1 MKAGIICA
9 GDTEFEAF
17 LKYLEKDR
25 VTKKAMLEF
34 HEAEIGGIPVTVL
47 YSGVCRVNAA
57 LATQILIDRFGA
69 EAVISAGTAGGMDE
83 SAGLFDTVVA
93 ERTAYHDVADDILTD
108 FRPWMKSVYFEADV
122 QLLEAAR
129 EYAQGAKERIL
140 FGTAVTGEAFI
151 GNKEREAIRKKYAP
165 LSVDMESAG
174 IAHVYYV
181 NEIPFLSVRTVT
193 DTPEQE
199 GIEVFEKNCERAS
212 AISAGITVGILKTFV
227 KKAGGQHG
235 NH

>member
-108 FRPWMKSVYFEADV
+108 FHPWMKSVYFEADV

-129 EYAQGAKERIL
+129 EYAQGTEDRIL

-151 GNKEREAIRKKYAP
+151 GIGGNRP
-165 LSVDMESAG
+165 CVL
-174 IAHVYYV
+174 
-181 NEIPFLSVRTVT
+181 
-193 DTPEQE
+193 
-199 GIEVFEKNCERAS
+199 CERNPVFVS
-212 AISAGITVGILKTFV
+212 PHGHGHAG
-227 KKAGGQHG
+227 AGR
-235 NH
+235 N